1 MRLMFQIACPA
12 ALLLAGCQ
20 TSTATD
26 DVASAP
32 AGAGTGLCREAVI
45 GTLVGQTRI
54 NDGAASQ
61 FTGARTI
68 RQIRPGDAVTEDFR
82 ADRATIETDPDTG
95 RITRAFCG

>member
-1 MRLMFQIACPA
+1 MRLISRIACPA
-12 ALLLAGCQ
+12 TLLLALAGCQ
-20 TSTATD
+20 TSAATHD
-26 DVASAP
+26 
-32 AGAGTGLCREAVI
+32 GAGLCRENVV

-61 FTGARTI
+61 FTGASTV

-82 ADRATIETDPDTG
+82 PERVTIETDPDTG